1 MWENVILIGLVGS
14 DSFSPAPDS
23 QGKVLS
29 IMLWVRW
36 WTPKTGTAGAEE
48 AEVKS
53 PIGQDFCFLAPKP
66 LIQFYNTNK
75 LDLLAEAKLKE
86 N

>member
-1 MWENVILIGLVGS
+1 M
-14 DSFSPAPDS
+14 
-23 QGKVLS
+23 
-29 IMLWVRW
+29 
-36 WTPKTGTAGAEE
+36 GTARAEE

-53 PIGQDFCFLAPKP
+53 PIGQDFCFLAFKL

-86 N
+86 NNNKKKLQQRLQRPHL

>member
-1 MWENVILIGLVGS
+1 M
-14 DSFSPAPDS
+14 
-23 QGKVLS
+23 
-29 IMLWVRW
+29 
-36 WTPKTGTAGAEE
+36 GTAGAEE

-53 PIGQDFCFLAPKP
+53 PIGQDFCFLAFKL

-86 N
+86 NNKKKNFSRGYRGLTYSTWLLNINNLDQGQ

>member
-1 MWENVILIGLVGS
+1 M
-14 DSFSPAPDS
+14 
-23 QGKVLS
+23 
-29 IMLWVRW
+29 
-36 WTPKTGTAGAEE
+36 GTAGAEE

-53 PIGQDFCFLAPKP
+53 AIGQDFCFLAFKL

-86 N
+86 NKKKKLQQRLQRPHL